1 MEAMNKVLI
10 PNGGEGVQAEYREQ
24 TVSDYRY
31 NPYIEALPTILSQE
45 EVIDHLAFYPQ
56 FDPSERQLE
65 THVRF
70 HLVQRLFQYFQPLS
84 MHLDLESRIS
94 RLIRQGYVY
103 RNPIQLGFAEQ
114 MNGGQ
119 DWMRNRNVDL
129 SRIQGFRTTQ
139 SALTLIGPSGL
150 GKSTAINRILAF
162 YPQVIVHSNYRG
174 MEFSQYQLVWLKL
187 DCPYDGSIK
196 GLTID
201 FFRNVDLLLGTRYYK
216 QYGSARYPIS
226 ALQPAM
232 AQISRTYG
240 LGLLVIDEIQHLSTA
255 KSQGS
260 EKMLNYFVTL
270 VNTIGIPVVL
280 VGTNKAIGVLQSQF
294 RQARRGSGQGDMVW
308 ERMKRDASWDLL
320 LEGMWD
326 NQWVRHPVPLTPE
339 LSAELYDLS
348 QGITDI
354 AVKIFVMAQIRAMS
368 TGKETLSASLFRQV
382 AKENLQLVQ
391 PMIDALRSGDLRKVA
406 QYEDI
411 RPIDLGQFMEKE
423 SSSIRVSEKIKEL
436 QVAKKKQTERQAL
449 SIEEESIVK
458 LVELEI
464 PPGIAKRL
472 VKKVMEG
479 KGTLTVPAVV
489 KTALALH
496 AQAVTEQTDK
506 RSTSQGQAVTQGDIR
521 ILVADGK
528 KRGLT
533 AYQALKDNGI
543 IRPTSSD
550 PLFVVG

>member
-1 MEAMNKVLI
+1 M
-10 PNGGEGVQAEYREQ
+10 
-24 TVSDYRY
+24 
-31 NPYIEALPTILSQE
+31 
-45 EVIDHLAFYPQ
+45 
-56 FDPSERQLE
+56 
-65 THVRF
+65 
-70 HLVQRLFQYFQPLS
+70 
-84 MHLDLESRIS
+84 
-94 RLIRQGYVY
+94 
-103 RNPIQLGFAEQ
+103 
-114 MNGGQ
+114 
-119 DWMRNRNVDL
+119 
-129 SRIQGFRTTQ
+129 
-139 SALTLIGPSGL
+139 
-150 GKSTAINRILAF
+150 
-162 YPQVIVHSNYRG
+162 
-174 MEFSQYQLVWLKL
+174 
-187 DCPYDGSIK
+187 
-196 GLTID
+196 
-201 FFRNVDLLLGTRYYK
+201 
-216 QYGSARYPIS
+216 
-226 ALQPAM
+226 
-232 AQISRTYG
+232 
-240 LGLLVIDEIQHLSTA
+240 LVIDEIQHLSTA

-423 SSSIRVSEKIKEL
+423 SSSIRINEKIREL

-550 PLFVVG
+550 PLFVMG

>member
-45 EVIDHLAFYPQ
+45 EVIDHLAFYPP

-70 HLVQRLFQYFQPLS
+70 HLVQRVFQYFQPLS

-103 RNPIQLGFAEQ
+103 RNPVQPGFVEQ

-423 SSSIRVSEKIKEL
+423 SSSIRINEKIREL

-550 PLFVVG
+550 PLFVMG